1 MIALAAVVL
10 TLPSI
15 ITVSALTLTNPSLL
29 LPNSTTANANYAY
42 KCSGDSQGRNLD
54 SASCMEALRQIDATS
69 TRQLTWGQR
78 GTGLFDMKLPKRYTS
93 CSSSHPSIWVQK
105 KRLVRTNYF
114 FSNAS
119 ERTLCHRATPCLR
132 IYRSCKSTGSRCRSP
147 HRHKQMCQHDA
158 ISGWESAQNR

>member
-15 ITVSALTLTNPSLL
+15 VTVSALTLTNPSLL

-93 CSSSHPSIWVQK
+93 CSSSLPSIWLQE
-105 KRLVRTNYF
+105 KRLVRTNNF
-114 FSNAS
+114 FQRQRTDSAS
-119 ERTLCHRATPCLR
+119 SSRALSQDHPLMQV
-132 IYRSCKSTGSRCRSP
+132 YRKSLPQPAPS
-147 HRHKQMCQHDA
+147 
-158 ISGWESAQNR
+158 